1 MIFRSRCCCCGW
13 CTGTTRSVWDGW
25 MTKER
30 ERGRGRR
37 TSGVDWR
44 GMRDTSNAPC
54 PTTENGTTRH
64 GIQEENPTHQIPY
77 SVSSVI
83 IHHQEWKVIY
93 VRSLLLESGQIK
105 CRGPFYVYWKPL
117 YSRSSSSHW
126 NKKQNLF
133 NVRCIVH

>member
-1 MIFRSRCCCCGW
+1 MLFVVVVVVV
-13 CTGTTRSVWDGW
+13 TRRGDPNSKWMDGW
-25 MTKER
+25 MTKRER
-30 ERGRGRR
+30 ERAAGGGRR
-37 TSGVDWR
+37 ASIGVACV
-44 GMRDTSNAPC
+44 SH
-54 PTTENGTTRH
+54 PTRSVLRPERTVRH